1 VVFTAGALDA
11 PSAHGAT
18 SPVAS
23 AVIDDLGAAVRVGIA
38 ETVGVGLLLLL
49 LWELG
54 GRAFDVFGMIG
65 LSAAIVIA
73 ANLLAKVREPAPE
86 EVGETSLDEPVLG
99 RPFGRFQALREL
111 VRGTAVAGDQF
122 EVALHPLIV
131 EIADFRLARRHGVDR
146 EHQPAR
152 ARALLGEQLW
162 NFVNEPPSTDAAAQV
177 DASALEAVIGELEA
191 L

>member
-1 VVFTAGALDA
+1 
-11 PSAHGAT
+11 
-18 SPVAS
+18 
-23 AVIDDLGAAVRVGIA
+23 VIDDLRGAIRLGLA
-38 ETVGVGLLLLL
+38 ETAGVALLLLL

-73 ANLLAKVREPAPE
+73 ANLLMKVREPA
-86 EVGETSLDEPVLG
+86 VGEPGDSGLDEPVLG

-146 EHQPAR
+146 ERQPVR
-152 ARALLGEQLW
+152 ARALLGEKLW
-162 NFVNEPPSTDAAAQV
+162 SFVNEPPSTDAAGKV

-191 L
+191 I